1 MEDVYFTLGIR
12 GLLSAAV
19 MLFSVYLAWVVLQE
33 LKLDVFLKQ
42 PKGRR
47 AVMLRLM
54 LAVAIGYLFSRFI
67 LDYWEW
73 STSLRL
79 LVE

>member
-1 MEDVYFTLGIR
+1 MEDVYFSVGINA
-12 GLLSAAV
+12 LFSVAV
-19 MLFSVYLAWVVLQE
+19 MLLSVYLAWVVLQE

-54 LAVAIGYLFSRFI
+54 LAVALGYQFSRFI
-67 LDYWEW
+67 LDYWDW
-73 STSLRL
+73 SMSLRL

>member
-1 MEDVYFTLGIR
+1 MEDVYFSVGMNA
-12 GLLSAAV
+12 LLAV
-19 MLFSVYLAWVVLQE
+19 VIMLLSVYLAWVVLQE
-33 LKLDVFLKQ
+33 LKLEVFLKQ

-73 STSLRL
+73 SQSLRL

>member
-1 MEDVYFTLGIR
+1 MEDVYFSMGIR

-19 MLFSVYLAWVVLQE
+19 MLLSVYLAWVVLQE
-33 LKLDVFLKQ
+33 LKFDVFLKQ

-54 LAVAIGYLFSRFI
+54 MAVAIGYLFSRFI

>member
-1 MEDVYFTLGIR
+1 MEEVYFSMGMR

-73 STSLRL
+73 SSSLRL

>member
-1 MEDVYFTLGIR
+1 MEDVYFSMGMR
-12 GLLSAAV
+12 GLLAAAV

-73 STSLRL
+73 SSSLRL

>member
-54 LAVAIGYLFSRFI
+54 MAVAIGYLFSRFI

>member
-1 MEDVYFTLGIR
+1 MEEVYFSMGMR

-33 LKLDVFLKQ
+33 LKLDAFLKQ

-73 STSLRL
+73 SSSLRL

>member
-1 MEDVYFTLGIR
+1 MEDVYFSVGMNA
-12 GLLSAAV
+12 LLSIVV

-33 LKLDVFLKQ
+33 LKLEVFLKQ

-67 LDYWEW
+67 LDYLDW
-73 STSLRL
+73 SLSLRL

>member
-1 MEDVYFTLGIR
+1 MQDVYFSVGMG
-12 GLLSAAV
+12 GLFAMAV
-19 MLFSVYLAWVVLQE
+19 MLFSIYLAWVVLQE

-47 AVMLRLM
+47 AIMLRVM
-54 LAVAIGYLFSRFI
+54 LAVVIGYLFARFI

-73 STSLRL
+73 SLSLRY

>member
-1 MEDVYFTLGIR
+1 MEDVYFSVGMNA
-12 GLLSAAV
+12 LLAV
-19 MLFSVYLAWVVLQE
+19 IIMLFSVYLAWVVLQE
-33 LKLDVFLKQ
+33 LKLEVFLKQ

-54 LAVAIGYLFSRFI
+54 LSVAIGYLFARFI

-73 STSLRL
+73 SVSLRL

>member
-1 MEDVYFTLGIR
+1 MEDVYFSVGINA
-12 GLLSAAV
+12 LLSVAV
-19 MLFSVYLAWVVLQE
+19 MLLSVYLAWVVLQE

-54 LAVAIGYLFSRFI
+54 LAVALGYQFSRFI
-67 LDYWEW
+67 LDYWDW
-73 STSLRL
+73 SMSLRL

>member
-1 MEDVYFTLGIR
+1 MEEVYFSMGIR

-73 STSLRL
+73 SSSLRL